1 MKSHLRQLEDEVSRL
16 GRENRLVPRRPLSL
30 TLRLALGFSVAFAAM
45 ALVVVGIQV
54 LLAERFGHL
63 VTQMSMKGQT
73 QDIFDGFVLD
83 AGQRVIGVTL
93 PPGDSV
99 GFDDFFA
106 NLKFRVLNSS
116 GEVVASSEP
125 DRRSLLPERDI
136 ADQPGFFGIVR
147 FDERDFFVGAWQR
160 TVHGQ
165 SYVLQL
171 ARSDRFEVLARE
183 AVTPTIIETVALLGT
198 LSALVFAVAGAIAV
212 RSVLRPIRL
221 AERAARDVGGRN
233 LTARLPVEDMPAEIR
248 PLVEAFNDVLQRLE
262 RAFQEQERFIAN
274 AAHELKTPLA
284 LARARIEGGLAN
296 EESRTRLLQDLDT
309 MARQVQQL
317 LQLAQIADSKA
328 LQLSH
333 VNPVEVAREVLNQLA
348 FKADRADITL
358 HLVEPAVNVSLQA
371 DQAALFILL
380 KNLVENAI
388 EFSPA
393 GADVRLQIANTG
405 IIVVDHGPGVPIEH
419 RVQVFERFWRAPGQ
433 TRPGSGLG
441 LALAHE
447 IALAHGWSLR
457 CDEAPGGGAL
467 FSVCWQPGV

>member
-1 MKSHLRQLEDEVSRL
+1 
-16 GRENRLVPRRPLSL
+16 
-30 TLRLALGFSVAFAAM
+30 M

-63 VTQMSMKGQT
+63 VTKMSMEGQT

-83 AGQRVIGVTL
+83 ASQRVIGVRL
-93 PPGDSV
+93 PPGDAV

-106 NLKFRVLNSS
+106 NLKFRVLDNS
-116 GEVVASSEP
+116 GQVVASSEP

-183 AVTPTIIETVALLGT
+183 AVTPTIVETVALLGT
-198 LSALVFAVAGAIAV
+198 LSALVFAVTGALAV
-212 RSVLRPIRL
+212 RSVLRPIRI

-233 LTARLPVEDMPAEIR
+233 LKARLPVEDMPAEIR

-284 LARARIEGGLAN
+284 LARARIEDGLIT
-296 EESRTRLLQDLDT
+296 EENQARLLQDLDT

-317 LQLAQIADSKA
+317 LQLSQIADAKA
-328 LQLSH
+328 IQTSR
-333 VNPVEVAREVLNQLA
+333 VDPTDIAREVLSHLA
-348 FKADRADITL
+348 FKADRADVTL
-358 HLVEPAVNVSLQA
+358 HLVSPEVNVSIQA
-371 DQAALFILL
+371 DAGALFVLL

-388 EFSPA
+388 EFSPPS
-393 GADVRLQIANTG
+393 ADVRLQVNSTG
-405 IIVVDHGPGVPIEH
+405 ITVEDHGPGVPLEH
-419 RVQVFERFWRAPGQ
+419 RTQVFERFWRAPGQ
-433 TRPGSGLG
+433 MRSGSGLG

-447 IALAHGWSLR
+447 IALAHGWSLY
-457 CDEAPGGGAL
+457 CDDAPSGGAS
-467 FSVCWQPGV
+467 FSVCWRP